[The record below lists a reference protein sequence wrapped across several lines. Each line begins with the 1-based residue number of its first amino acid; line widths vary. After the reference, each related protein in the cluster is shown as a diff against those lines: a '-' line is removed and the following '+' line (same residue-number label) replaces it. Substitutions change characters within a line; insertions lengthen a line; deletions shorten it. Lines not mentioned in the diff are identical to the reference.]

1 MQREK
6 GALPQLG
13 PIENW
18 DIIGFL
24 QKGGVWIGMDMGVL
38 NCM

>member
-18 DIIGFL
+18 DILGFL
-24 QKGGVWIGMDMGVL
+24 QKEGVCIGMNMGIL
-38 NCM
+38 N